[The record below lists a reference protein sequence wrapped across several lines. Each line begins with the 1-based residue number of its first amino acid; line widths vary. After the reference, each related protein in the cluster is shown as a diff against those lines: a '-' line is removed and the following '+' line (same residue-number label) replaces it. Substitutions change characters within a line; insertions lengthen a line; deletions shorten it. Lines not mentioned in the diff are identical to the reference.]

1 MQPSDELQIDSATT
15 GSEHRDNEGSKVIGE
30 RRGETGCVK
39 IGMLIAEAVE
49 NIDRT
54 RGTWEVAVRSVKSK
68 KAWHTLPLES
78 FLERAWTPP
87 KELFDGRMPHWREE
101 GIWHPPS
108 LSDGQKTDLPDALAQ
123 ARQAMRPAGAEALLA
138 LLMRLAAVVVMQDR
152 TVGETMLE
160 IYVEDLG
167 DVPVDLLDGACR
179 HWRRT
184 QKFFPTIAELLEL
197 IEPELAQRRRRL
209 VCLGTLEA
217 IANDPAPDETFTL
230 TWCEQVSA
238 HGYAQVPA

>member
-1 MQPSDELQIDSATT
+1 MTISAEPLTDSEITGSQRPDCGDSSAT
-15 GSEHRDNEGSKVIGE
+15 GRPHGAP
-30 RRGETGCVK
+30 GCAK
-39 IGMLIAEAVE
+39 IGTLIAEAVE
-49 NIDRT
+49 NIDRA

-68 KAWHTLPLES
+68 KTWHTLPLES
-78 FLERAWTPP
+78 FHERSWTPP

-101 GIWHPPS
+101 CIWHPPS

-123 ARQAMRPAGAEALLA
+123 ARQAMRPAGAEVLLA

-167 DVPVDLLDGACR
+167 DVPVDLLEAACR

-230 TWCEQVSA
+230 PWCEQVSA